1 MKRLTI
7 AIVGMVLSGAAF
19 AGASS
24 YVDGG
29 LVIGGKGSGSQD
41 GAGAGNNNGGIEV
54 TGAWAINDLWYI
66 GGVGGTYT
74 REGNNG
80 DTDNTYLAFN
90 GGAVIG
96 LTEKTDVFGEAALW
110 LGSQDNPGTNADN
123 DPKAIE
129 AKAGISTKVG
139 DKLTLGAT
147 ISLIAADLDTPQ
159 NDSLRN
165 FVWSAGGAWNFTPHM
180 AATFKLADGSNGVNG
195 QTDIF
200 RIGFRYTF

>member
-1 MKRLTI
+1 MNRLTI
-7 AIVGMVLSGAAF
+7 AVMGMMLSGAAF

-41 GAGAGNNNGGIEV
+41 GSAGNSSGGIEV
-54 TGAWAINDLWYI
+54 TGAWAITDLWYI

-74 REGNNG
+74 REGGGG

-96 LTEKTDVFGEAALW
+96 LTEKTDVFGEAAIW
-110 LGSQDNPGTNADN
+110 AGNQDNPGGAADS

-129 AKAGISTKVG
+129 AKAGINTKVG
-139 DKLTLGAT
+139 EKLTLGAT
-147 ISLIAADLDTPQ
+147 ISLIAADLDSGGS
-159 NDSLRN
+159 DSLRN

>member
-7 AIVGMVLSGAAF
+7 ALIAMMLSSGAF

-24 YVDGG
+24 FVDAG
-29 LVIGGKGSGSQD
+29 LVIGGEGSGSQD
-41 GAGAGNNNGGIEV
+41 GGGAGNNNGGIEV

-66 GGVGGTYT
+66 GGVGGNYT
-74 REGNNG
+74 REGGNG
-80 DTDNTYLAFN
+80 DTDNTYFAFN

-96 LTEKTDVFGEAALW
+96 LTEKTDIFGEAAIW
-110 LGSQDNPGTNADN
+110 AGNQDNPGSTADS

-129 AKAGISTKVG
+129 AKAGITTLVG
-139 DKLTLGAT
+139 DKLTLGAS
-147 ISLIAADLDTPQ
+147 ISLIAGNLDTG
-159 NDSLRN
+159 DSEALRN

>member
-7 AIVGMVLSGAAF
+7 ALIAMMLSGGAF

-24 YVDGG
+24 FVDAG
-29 LVIGGKGSGSQD
+29 LVIGGEGSGSQD
-41 GAGAGNNNGGIEV
+41 GSAGNSSGGIEV
-54 TGAWAINDLWYI
+54 AGAWAINDVWYI
-66 GGVGGTYT
+66 GGVGGNYT
-74 REGNNG
+74 REGGNG

-96 LTEKTDVFGEAALW
+96 LTEKTDIFGEAAIW
-110 LGSQDNPGTNADN
+110 SGKQDNPDNAADT

-129 AKAGISTKVG
+129 AKAGITTLVG

-147 ISLIAADLDTPQ
+147 ISLIAADLDTGSD
-159 NDSLRN
+159 DSLRN

>member
-7 AIVGMVLSGAAF
+7 ALIGMLLSGGAF

-24 YVDGG
+24 FVDGG
-29 LVIGGKGSGSQD
+29 LVIGGKGDGSQN
-41 GAGAGNNNGGIEV
+41 GSAGNSSGGIEV

-66 GGVGGTYT
+66 GGVGGSYS
-74 REGNNG
+74 NG
-80 DTDNTYLAFN
+80 DVDNTYLAFN

-96 LTEKTDVFGEAALW
+96 LTEKTDVFGEAAIW
-110 LGSQDNPGTNADN
+110 AGQQDNPDGASDT

-129 AKAGISTKVG
+129 AKAGITTKVG
-139 DKLTLGAT
+139 DKLTLGAS
-147 ISLIAADLDTPQ
+147 ISLIAGNLDTG
-159 NDSLRN
+159 DSALRN